1 MTNDMGEYDDCI
13 KYAADVDF
21 DGSISDADS
30 VTVAGYAI
38 GTDVISQI
46 R

>member
-1 MTNDMGEYDDCI
+1 MANNMGEYDDSI
-13 KYAADVDF
+13 KYAADVNF
-21 DGSISDADS
+21 DDSVSDADS

-38 GTDVISQI
+38 GNDVISQI